1 MRSPLL
7 GRPSGRAGKASPKN
21 RISYQTN
28 LSDGEHVAAI
38 VVMFIIALVVFSVG
52 V

>member
-21 RISYQTN
+21 RISYQTK

-38 VVMFIIALVVFSVG
+38 VVMLIIGLIVMLG
-52 V
+52 GM